1 MTINQRQDELI
12 VRFSKMESWLEKY
25 KCIIQMGKELP
36 AMDDVYRKDAN
47 LIWSCQAMVWVHS
60 EEKNGRLFIM
70 ADSDAFITKGL
81 IALVLYVLSGQPI
94 TEIAA
99 SSLYFIDRI
108 NLKEHLTPNKSN
120 GILAM
125 INGIQTLASE
135 GRLIAA
141 SCTI

>member
-36 AMDDVYRKDAN
+36 AMDAAYRRDSN

-60 EEKNGRLFIM
+60 EEKEGRLFIT

-81 IALVLYVLSGQPI
+81 IALVLYVLSGHLV
-94 TEIAA
+94 TEIAD
-99 SSLYFIDRI
+99 SSLYFIDKI
-108 NLKEHLTPNKSN
+108 SLKEHLTPNKSN

-135 GRLIAA
+135 GKLVAA
-141 SCTI
+141 NCAI

>member
-81 IALVLYVLSGQPI
+81 IALILYVLSGQPI
-94 TEIAA
+94 IEIAA
-99 SSLYFIDRI
+99 SSLYLIDKI
-108 NLKEHLTPNKSN
+108 NLKEQLTPNKYN

>member
-12 VRFSKMESWLEKY
+12 ARFSKMESWLEKY
-25 KCIIQMGKELP
+25 TCIIQMGKELP
-36 AMDDVYRKDAN
+36 AMDAAYRKDAN

-60 EEKNGRLFIM
+60 EEKDGRLFIT

-81 IALVLYVLSGQPI
+81 IALVLYVLSGHRI
-94 TEIAA
+94 REIAD
-99 SSLYFIDRI
+99 SSLYFMDKI

-135 GRLIAA
+135 GRLVAA